1 MFIISDYE
9 LADEQRPELEEY
21 YKLISEMFYYLSL
34 EQQLI
39 LESAPDSKL
48 EQTEEYI
55 KKLYSVILKLQS
67 KFK

>member
-9 LADEQRPELEEY
+9 LADELRPELEEY
-21 YKLISEMFYYLSL
+21 YKLLSEMFYYLSL

-67 KFK
+67 KF